1 MIPAVSS
8 QLLLLA
14 LTYALLAFLLLV
26 LCLATRW
33 HWSLKA
39 AMVLVV
45 SGFFIFNS
53 QTLRGLSGWPAED
66 SLPEKFV
73 LLSAV
78 FDEPSPA
85 RDHPGNIFIWV
96 NPMKD
101 NQPLEM
107 PRVFRLPYEK
117 DLHRILGDG
126 IQKSPRRQYAD
137 GQQQA
142 HSRPARPGLAA
153 ACGQRQG
160 GNQTQRSA
168 ARAVAGQMM
177 YPPASLRAFPTGGPH
192 QRPGQAGTAVSAGLT
207 HSAPDVALESIA
219 AICRPGARRRMH
231 RNLLTSA
238 TAILLSA
245 CGASNQGQ

>member
-14 LTYALLAFLLLV
+14 LSYALLAFLLLV

-33 HWSLKA
+33 HWALKA
-39 AMVLVV
+39 AMVTVV

-73 LLSAV
+73 FLSAV

-85 RDHPGNIFIWV
+85 RDHPGNIYIWV
-96 NPMKD
+96 NPMQD
-101 NQPLEM
+101 NRPLAM

-126 IQKSPRRQYAD
+126 IRKAREGNTQMGSSKPVRGPR
-137 GQQQA
+137 
-142 HSRPARPGLAA
+142 GLAWLLPA
-153 ACGQRQG
+153 A
-160 GNQTQRSA
+160 NDKVEIKLSDLP
-168 ARAVAGQMM
+168 RAQ
-177 YPPASLRAFPTGGPH
+177 L
-192 QRPGQAGTAVSAGLT
+192 
-207 HSAPDVALESIA
+207 PDK
-219 AICRPGARRRMH
+219 
-231 RNLLTSA
+231 
-238 TAILLSA
+238 
-245 CGASNQGQ
+245 